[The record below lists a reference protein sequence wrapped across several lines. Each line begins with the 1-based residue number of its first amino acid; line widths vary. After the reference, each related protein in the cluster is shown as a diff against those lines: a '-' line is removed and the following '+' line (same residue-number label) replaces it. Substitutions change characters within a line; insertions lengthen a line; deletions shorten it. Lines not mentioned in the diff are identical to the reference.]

1 MLSGVRERRE
11 IDRCKGWEG
20 GGVRGGEAGEAS
32 WMVKERE
39 HVMGRRRSN
48 IGTRRGMALTQ
59 LTACVGVFAALGGC
73 AARSAEVSA
82 KVNDQMSA
90 SESPLDKMTSKPLDS
105 AGTSRRSGGMGD
117 GTHPAPP
124 QDPWARDH
132 AAVLAAK
139 AKIEASA
146 LTLGLKTGA
155 PPLGEVELTHPDN
168 ATPDHVTPPD
178 KIPSAPQH
186 TPQPTPPTSP
196 TPAQPPQDPLQSG
209 TQLEEYSSARCDTA
223 CAATDGICASR
234 RTICEIAGAHPL
246 DPSFEVECVWA
257 SQVCERAQARCLDC
271 QAPQ

>member
-1 MLSGVRERRE
+1 MCRAALGERRE
-11 IDRCKGWEG
+11 IDRCKGWGG
-20 GGVRGGEAGEAS
+20 GGVRDGEAGEAS

-82 KVNDQMSA
+82 KANDQMSS
-90 SESPLDKMTSKPLDS
+90 SESPLDKTTSKPLDS
-105 AGTSRRSGGMGD
+105 AGTSQRSGGMGD

-124 QDPWARDH
+124 PDPWARDH

-146 LTLGLKTGA
+146 LALGLKTGA
-155 PPLGEVELTHPDN
+155 TSTHEVGLTPPDN
-168 ATPDHVTPPD
+168 ATPDNNAMRPD
-178 KIPSAPQH
+178 KTLP
-186 TPQPTPPTSP
+186 TPQPPQPKPQPSP
-196 TPAQPPQDPLQSG
+196 APQDPPLSG
-209 TQLEEYSSARCDTA
+209 AQLEEHSGARCDTT
-223 CAATDGICASR
+223 CAATDGICASQ

-257 SQVCERAQARCLDC
+257 SQVCERARARCLDC
-271 QAPQ
+271 QAPR